1 MKNPVALTVASLLSI
16 LFMTFHLTDDILYHG
31 GMGPIQFTASVLIPV
46 VWLYGAVV
54 LAGRPSGYII
64 VGLLSLLTL
73 SVPIVHIMG
82 AGGAID
88 GGIAKSGV
96 PFFFIWTLMALSITA
111 TFSLL
116 LSLLGLSTLRR
127 GNL

>member
-1 MKNPVALTVASLLSI
+1 V
-16 LFMTFHLTDDILYHG
+16 
-31 GMGPIQFTASVLIPV
+31 
-46 VWLYGAVV
+46 GAVFAAGDGV
-54 LAGRPSGYII
+54 VVEPGGPGAGVAGVAGEVADGVAELLAGRPSGYII